1 VASDGTDLI
10 MIYVVGGYYDKGFDD
25 LSKGVDQVLG
35 EQVGRLKSAIETGKP
50 DAATPTP
57 H

>member
-1 VASDGTDLI
+1 

-35 EQVGRLKSAIETGKP
+35 EQVGRLKSAIETGKS
-50 DAATPTP
+50 DGAAPTP